1 MQGVAEAMT
10 DQASTLQSRAVENGD
25 ALRQMASRHRF
36 QREQARAAFVSAL
49 RVAFGRMCSDFPGL
63 DGVVQGI
70 DVYEASLPEVLD
82 LTESGMFFAL
92 LEGTGERMGLL
103 MACPDVMAGLIEA
116 QTTGQVDAEPASP
129 RKPTRTDAAL
139 LAPMIDLFLRL
150 AEQRCAALA
159 EETQI
164 AGYAYGSF
172 LDDPRPLGLMLDEI
186 GYRVMKF
193 DVSLGYG
200 AKSGNWILV
209 LPSAQDDPKAAVNGE
224 SDETQAAEWEQ
235 KLEVVVTE
243 SPVVLETILCRVSV
257 SLTEAMR
264 LRPGDMLRVPDT
276 ALETLSLESIDCQAL
291 GVGRLGQARGQ
302 RAIRLTADPGTLR
315 DALGTQPAPC
325 AIQASILP
333 SVQPPELY
341 MPEETGFDQDLST
354 GSPPAD
360 EPTTLQDGPRAEV
373 EADATTS
380 ALGASLSPE

>member
-10 DQASTLQSRAVENGD
+10 DQASTSQSMTVDYGD
-25 ALRQMASRHRF
+25 ALRQMASRHRI

-49 RVAFGRMCSDFPGL
+49 RVAFGRMCSEYPGL

-70 DVYEASLPEVLD
+70 DIQEASLPEVLD
-82 LTESGMFFAL
+82 LAEPGMFFAL

-103 MACPDVMAGLIEA
+103 MVCPDVLAGLIEA
-116 QTTGQVDAEPASP
+116 QTTGKVDAEPATP

-150 AEQRCAALA
+150 AEQRCTAL
-159 EETQI
+159 EEEKQI
-164 AGYAYGSF
+164 SGYGYGSF

-193 DVSLGYG
+193 GVSLGYG
-200 AKSGNWILV
+200 AKSGNWIFV
-209 LPSAQDDPKAAVNGE
+209 LPNAQDDPKAAEMGA
-224 SDETQAAEWEQ
+224 SGDTQAAEWEQ

-243 SPVVLETILCRVSV
+243 SPVVLDTILCRISV

-264 LRPGDMLRVPDT
+264 LRPGDVLRIPDT
-276 ALETLSLESIDCQAL
+276 ALETMSLENIENQAL

-325 AIQASILP
+325 AIQASVLP
-333 SVQPPELY
+333 SVAPPTLD
-341 MPEETGFDQDLST
+341 MSEESGFDQDHPT
-354 GSPPAD
+354 GSSCAD
-360 EPTTLQDGPRAEV
+360 EPITFHDRPRMAVGAQPTALTDG
-373 EADATTS
+373 TS
-380 ALGASLSPE
+380 RSRD